1 MAEGLHHRKKTG
13 DTRAGTTSENIHL
26 PAVELPAHLPEEPIA
41 IAEMATLF
49 GVTHR
54 TLHFYEEKG
63 LIKAGRVG
71 LMRIYGRQDISRM
84 AVITACRDVGMPVAA
99 IQELMEALKKVRSQ
113 TKADTLFAEALLARQ
128 RELTANLSTTHH
140 QMQQITRLLAH
151 DKDEAQNARVQ
162 QAQRIGLTDI
172 ERRCLELMAEGY
184 APLRL
189 ARALDMSTGEIGRI
203 EGEIIRKFDAS
214 NRFQAVAKAVLLGLV
229 N

>member
-1 MAEGLHHRKKTG
+1 MAEGLHHRKSAR
-13 DTRAGTTSENIHL
+13 DTRAGATSETIYL
-26 PAVELPAHLPEEPIA
+26 PAVELPAQLPEGPVA
-41 IAEMATLF
+41 IAEMASLF

-71 LMRIYGRQDISRM
+71 LMRVYGRQDIYRM

-99 IQELMEALKKVRSQ
+99 IQDLMEALKKARSQ
-113 TKADTLFAEALLARQ
+113 AKADALFAEALLARQ
-128 RELTANLSTTHH
+128 GELTANLSTIHH
-140 QMQQITRLLAH
+140 QMQQIARIMASDKVEGQSARL
-151 DKDEAQNARVQ
+151 Q
-162 QAQRIGLTDI
+162 QAQRIGLTDV

-184 APLRL
+184 ASMRL
-189 ARALDMSTGEIGRI
+189 ARALNVSTGEISRI

>member
-1 MAEGLHHRKKTG
+1 MAERLHHRKSAC
-13 DTRAGTTSENIHL
+13 DTRAGATSETIYL
-26 PAVELPAHLPEEPIA
+26 PAVELPAQLPEEPIA
-41 IAEMATLF
+41 IAEMASLF
-49 GVTHR
+49 GITHR

-71 LMRIYGRQDISRM
+71 LMRVYCQQDISRM

-113 TKADTLFAEALLARQ
+113 TKADALFAEALLARQ

-140 QMQQITRLLAH
+140 QMQQITRLLAQ

-162 QAQRIGLTDI
+162 QAQRIGLTDV

-184 APLRL
+184 APMRL
-189 ARALDMSTGEIGRI
+189 ARALDMSTSEIGRI

>member
-1 MAEGLHHRKKTG
+1 MAEGLHHRQAAG
-13 DTRAGTTSENIHL
+13 EARAGITSDTIFL
-26 PAVELPAHLPEEPIA
+26 PGVELPAPLPEEPVA

-71 LMRIYGRQDISRM
+71 LMRVYSRRDIARM

-99 IQELMEALKKVRSQ
+99 IKDLMQALENARSREESD
-113 TKADTLFAEALLARQ
+113 ALFAEALLARQ
-128 RELTANLSTTHH
+128 RELTAILSTTHH
-140 QMQQITRLLAH
+140 QMQQITRLLAQ
-151 DKDEAQNARVQ
+151 DRDEAQNARVQ
-162 QAQRIGLTDI
+162 QAQRIGLTDL

-184 APLRL
+184 ASLRL
-189 ARALDMSTGEIGRI
+189 ARALDMSAGEINAV
-203 EGEIIRKFDAS
+203 EEEIIRKFDAS

-229 N
+229 G

>member
-1 MAEGLHHRKKTG
+1 MA
-13 DTRAGTTSENIHL
+13 S
-26 PAVELPAHLPEEPIA
+26 
-41 IAEMATLF
+41 LF

-71 LMRIYGRQDISRM
+71 LMRVYGRQDIYRM

-99 IQELMEALKKVRSQ
+99 IQDLMEALKKARSQ
-113 TKADTLFAEALLARQ
+113 AKADALFAEALLARQ
-128 RELTANLSTTHH
+128 GELTANLSTIHH
-140 QMQQITRLLAH
+140 QMQQIARIMASDKVEGQSARL
-151 DKDEAQNARVQ
+151 Q
-162 QAQRIGLTDI
+162 QAQHIGLTDV

-184 APLRL
+184 ASMRL
-189 ARALDMSTGEIGRI
+189 ARALNVSTGEISRI